1 VIILH
6 AAKRLNDPWAISYDC
21 AMTAIDDL
29 VANNHR
35 AVENHGHH
43 VLPTEPKLHLA
54 ILTCMDS
61 RINLFGALG
70 LNSGEAHL
78 VRNAGGIASDD
89 AIRSLLLS
97 QWLLGTRSIMVVHHT
112 RCGLETFDEQTLKE
126 EIAAELRVKPPF
138 RLGAFK
144 DVEED
149 TRATVR
155 ALRESPFLSDS
166 EIRGFVFDVDDG
178 TLREVNVPYSN
189 FLKP

>member
-1 VIILH
+1 VIILY
-6 AAKRLNDPWAISYDC
+6 AANRLFRTSAISYDC

-29 VANNHR
+29 IENNR
-35 AVENHGHH
+35 LTVEQHGYH
-43 VLPTEPKLHLA
+43 VLATEPKLHLA

-61 RINLFGALG
+61 RINLFGDLG
-70 LNSGEAHL
+70 LKTGDAHL
-78 VRNAGGIASDD
+78 VRNAGGIASED

-97 QWLLGTRSIMVVHHT
+97 QWLLGTRSIMVIHHT
-112 RCGLETFDEQTLKE
+112 RCGLETFDEQVLKE
-126 EIAAELRVKPPF
+126 EIEAELRVKPPF

-149 TRATVR
+149 TRQTVR
-155 ALRESPFLSDS
+155 TLRESPYLSDS

-178 TLREVNVPYSN
+178 ALREVSVPYSN

>member
-1 VIILH
+1 
-6 AAKRLNDPWAISYDC
+6 
-21 AMTAIDDL
+21 MTAIDEL
-29 VANNHR
+29 
-35 AVENHGHH
+35 VENNRLALDQHGYH
-43 VLPTEPKLHLA
+43 VLPTEPQFQLA

-61 RINLFGALG
+61 RINLFGDLG
-70 LNSGEAHL
+70 LKVGQAHL

-97 QWLLGTRSIMVVHHT
+97 QWLLGTRSIMVIHHT
-112 RCGLETFDEQTLKE
+112 RCGLETFDEDTLKE

-138 RLGAFK
+138 RLGAYK

-149 TRATVR
+149 TRATVQ

-166 EIRGFVFDVDDG
+166 EIRGFVFDVDNG
-178 TLREVNVPYSN
+178 ALREVSVPYSN

>member
-1 VIILH
+1 
-6 AAKRLNDPWAISYDC
+6 
-21 AMTAIDDL
+21 MTAIDDL
-29 VANNHR
+29 MENNR
-35 AVENHGHH
+35 LSVEKHGYQ
-43 VLPTEPKLHLA
+43 VLSTEPKLQLA

-61 RINLFGALG
+61 RINLFGDFG
-70 LNSGEAHL
+70 LNVGEAHL
-78 VRNAGGIASDD
+78 VRNAGGIASED

-112 RCGLETFDEQTLKE
+112 RCGLEMFDEQVLKE
-126 EIAAELRVKPPF
+126 EIALELRVKPPF

-155 ALRESPFLSDS
+155 TLRESPFLSDS
-166 EIRGFVFDVDDG
+166 EIRGFVFDVDTG
-178 TLREVNVPYSN
+178 ALREVSVPYSN

>member
-1 VIILH
+1 
-6 AAKRLNDPWAISYDC
+6 
-21 AMTAIDDL
+21 MTAIDDL
-29 VANNHR
+29 IENNSR
-35 AVENHGHH
+35 NLEQHGYN

-61 RINLFGALG
+61 RINLFDDLG
-70 LNSGEAHL
+70 LNTGEAHL
-78 VRNAGGIASDD
+78 VRNAGGIATED

-97 QWLLGTRSIMVVHHT
+97 QWLLGTRSIMVIHHT
-112 RCGLETFDEQTLKE
+112 RCGLETFDEQVLKD
-126 EIAAELRVKPPF
+126 EISAELKVSPPF

-166 EIRGFVFDVDDG
+166 EIRGFVFDVDNG
-178 TLREVNVPYSN
+178 ALREVSVPYSN